1 MKRFTNSRHRQKGI
15 SSFGWIGVFG
25 IFAILLMMFFK
36 VFPMFYGNFQLQS
49 ALEGLQQDVDIDPK
63 SKRAIWLSLQKRMY
77 INEVRGITRENVT
90 MERAD
95 GKTTITVTY
104 EDKANYIGNLFIGAR
119 FSESIVINR

>member
-15 SSFGWIGVFG
+15 SSFGWIAVFG

-36 VFPMFYGNFQLQS
+36 IFPMFYSNFQLQS
-49 ALEGLQQDVDIDPK
+49 ALEGLQQDPEIDSK
-63 SKRAIWLSLQKRMY
+63 SKRAIWTSLQKRLY

-95 GKTTITVTY
+95 GKTTVTITY
-104 EDKANYIGNLFIGAR
+104 ENRDDYLGNLFIGAR
-119 FSESIVINR
+119 FSESIVIDR